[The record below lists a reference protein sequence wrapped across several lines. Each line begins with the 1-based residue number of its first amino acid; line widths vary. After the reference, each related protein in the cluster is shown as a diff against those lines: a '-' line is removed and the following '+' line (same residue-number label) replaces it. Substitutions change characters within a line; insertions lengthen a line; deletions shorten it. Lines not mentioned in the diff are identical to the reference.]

1 MEKTQM
7 KKTDM
12 VLEEMLS
19 KEPFGRPCL
28 HTFIPSM
35 CCTSLSNV
43 LPMLLL
49 SGLLLWMFLAICP
62 CAPHLLVSLSGFD
75 LYCLPQVLVLPPSD
89 VLLVRLNPSLP
100 PES

>member
-1 MEKTQM
+1 M
-7 KKTDM
+7 DM

-19 KEPFGRPCL
+19 KEPLRRPCL
-28 HTFIPSM
+28 HALIPSM

-43 LPMLLL
+43 LPTFLL

-75 LYCLPQVLVLPPSD
+75 LYCLPQVFLLPLSWMCCWCI
-89 VLLVRLNPSLP
+89 
-100 PES
+100 